1 MQTITSE
8 LQPIFTQHVTNLL
21 ERHQQ
26 LMQKY
31 DFDHIVIPSGEL
43 RYVFQDDMTYPFKSN
58 AYFKWL
64 VPFTNHPNCFLSIPQ
79 SGKPQLI
86 YYVPKDYWHA
96 VPDLPDENL
105 FSQFDI
111 HIITKSEQAKNLLPS
126 SSAKVAYL
134 GEAPGSFEL
143 SSNTQILPEPL
154 LSELHWL
161 RAYKTDYEKVCLYK
175 ASLNGA
181 RAHNAAKNAFYAG
194 KSELDIHHAY
204 VQAIGTKESD
214 LPYGNIVALNEHAAV
229 LHYTEMQTLK
239 FSENDLRSFLIDA
252 GGRHNDYASDI
263 TRTYSYRDDAFAEMI
278 QSMDDKQLEVI
289 AAIKPGDSYI
299 ELHKLA
305 HVKVAEVLKEFKVI
319 NVSVEEAIESQITST
334 FLPHGLGHHLG
345 LHVHDAGGHQASP
358 IGGHNAPPSPHDF
371 LRNTRE
377 IEVGN
382 YLTIEPGLY
391 FIPQLLADLKEGGH
405 SSSINWSV
413 VNEFLPFGGIR
424 IEDNVF
430 ITENSVENFT
440 RQAFAEL

>member
-1 MQTITSE
+1 MNSEITK
-8 LQPIFTQHVTNLL
+8 LYKDHVGKLIQS
-21 ERHQQ
+21 HQE

-31 DFDHIVIPSGEL
+31 AFDYIVIPSGEL
-43 RYVFQDDMTYPFKSN
+43 RYVFQDDMTYPFKSS

-79 SGKPQLI
+79 NGKPKLI

-96 VPDLPDENL
+96 VPTLPDEEL

-111 HIITKSEQAKNLLPS
+111 HIITKAEQAKELLPNAS
-126 SSAKVAYL
+126 SKVAFL

-143 SSNTQILPEPL
+143 SSNTEVLPEPL

-161 RAYKTDYEKVCLYK
+161 RAYKSNYEKACLYK
-175 ASLNGA
+175 ASINGA

-204 VQAIGTKESD
+204 VQTVGTKESD

-229 LHYTEMQTLK
+229 LHYTEMQTIQFAEK
-239 FSENDLRSFLIDA
+239 DLRSFLIDA
-252 GGRHNDYASDI
+252 GGRYHDYASDI
-263 TRTYSYRDDAFAEMI
+263 TRTYSYKDDAYAAMI
-278 QSMDDKQLEVI
+278 KSMDAKQLEI
-289 AAIKPGDSYI
+289 IDSIKAGDSYI
-299 ELHKLA
+299 DLHKLS
-305 HVKVAEVLKEFKVI
+305 HVKIAEVLKEFDVI
-319 NVSVEEAIESQITST
+319 KVSVDEAVETQITST

-345 LHVHDAGGHQASP
+345 LHVHDAGGHQATP
-358 IGGHNAPPSPHDF
+358 VGGHKAPPAPHNF

-391 FIPQLLADLKEGGH
+391 FIPQLLSDLKKGAHG
-405 SSSINWSV
+405 SSINWSKV
-413 VNEFLPFGGIR
+413 DEFLPFGGIR
-424 IEDNVF
+424 IEDNVLVN
-430 ITENSVENFT
+430 TDGVENYT
-440 RQAFAEL
+440 RLAFAELG